1 MRLFG
6 HPVHPMLVH
15 FPIALWTV
23 AAGAYVVS
31 TAGVSELAAEIGRF
45 ANMGGLVMS
54 ILAMFAGVLELRSVG
69 SQSEAMC
76 VATWHMM
83 IMATVW
89 VCFLL
94 ALMVSISAGLDR
106 STAQISAAACALVG
120 FVLMGVG
127 GWCGGRLV
135 YEFGVAVKDRT

>member
-23 AAGAYVVS
+23 AAGAYVVGA
-31 TAGVSELAAEIGRF
+31 AGVSELPAVIARF
-45 ANMGGLVMS
+45 ANIGGLVMS
-54 ILAMFAGVLELRSVG
+54 TLAMLAGVLELRSIG
-69 SQSEAMC
+69 SQSEAMR

-94 ALMVSISAGLDR
+94 ALMVSIPDSITQRLRFQRPPAPWW
-106 STAQISAAACALVG
+106 ALS
-120 FVLMGVG
+120 
-127 GWCGGRLV
+127 
-135 YEFGVAVKDRT
+135 

>member
-23 AAGAYVVS
+23 AVAAYVVS
-31 TAGVSELAAEIGRF
+31 AAEVSELADIIARF
-45 ANMGGLVMS
+45 GNIGGLTMS
-54 ILAMFAGVLELRSVG
+54 MLAMVAGLLELGSID
-69 SQSEAMC
+69 SQSEAMR

-83 IMATVW
+83 IMATAW

-94 ALMVSISAGLDR
+94 ALLVSISAGLDHAA
-106 STAQISAAACALVG
+106 AQMSAAACALVG

-127 GWCGGRLV
+127 GWYGGRLV